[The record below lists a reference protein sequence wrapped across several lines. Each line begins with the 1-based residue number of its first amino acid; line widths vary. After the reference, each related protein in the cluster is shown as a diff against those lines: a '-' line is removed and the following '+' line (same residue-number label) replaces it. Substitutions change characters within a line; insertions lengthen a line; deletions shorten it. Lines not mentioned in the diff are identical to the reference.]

1 MARITV
7 LMGHYGSGKTE
18 ISLQMALESAKQGIS
33 TGLVDL
39 DIVNPYF
46 RSGEQEALLRA
57 HDIDVV
63 MPVYEGSAV
72 DVPSLPP
79 EVRRIFADSDRHYFV
94 DAGGETGGAA
104 VLGSYARLLQK
115 EDVAAYAVVNTCRPW
130 TDTVE
135 HITDMIRKLAYVSR
149 LPVTGLIHNTN
160 LARLTTPDMLVK
172 GQKLVEEAAE
182 QLNLPVSAIYGMPEV
197 LEGLPS
203 SFKQNYADRLHSLT
217 LRMRPDWL
225 DETF

>member
-18 ISLQMALESAKQGIS
+18 ISLQKALECADSGVP

-46 RSGEQEALLRA
+46 RSGEHEALLRE
-57 HDIDVV
+57 HGIDVV

-72 DVPSLPP
+72 DVPSLPA
-79 EVRRIFADSDRHYFV
+79 EVRHIFADTDRHYFV

-104 VLGSYARLLQK
+104 VLGSYARMLQK
-115 EDVAAYAVVNTCRPW
+115 EDVAAYAVVNTLRPW

-135 HITDMIRKLAYVSR
+135 HINGMIEKLAYVSR
-149 LPVTGLIHNTN
+149 LPLAGIIHNTN
-160 LARLTTPDMLVK
+160 LAALTTPDMLVE
-172 GQKLVEEAAE
+172 GQKLVEEAAAA
-182 QLNLPVSAIYGMPEV
+182 LGLPVVAIYGMPEV
-197 LEGLPS
+197 LEGLPED
-203 SFKQNYADRLHSLT
+203 FKAVYADRLHPLT